1 MLKTCSDE
9 SSNCRKTKC
18 SGDCSLGGAT
28 ERKEGYLMGNGYQVT
43 AFGHLVVLAMPEDYG
58 ISGFQREALPILLI
72 HSY

>member
-9 SSNCRKTKC
+9 SSNCRKPKC
-18 SGDCSLGGAT
+18 REIALLESYRKKRRLLDGKWISG
-28 ERKEGYLMGNGYQVT
+28 N